1 MSRKVARSGPERRD
15 RHHSNDRQHNQLNLS
30 LAQNQLAQQM
40 MPKTTTNQAEKGTK
54 PRSFVDEINQLTQL
68 VSQEIGKDAFKST
81 QPRAAPKSKN
91 LLNQTAIEPATEKS
105 LLYKK
110 PKRESRA
117 SAGISRFIEKKK
129 RAEVVKKSLEQ
140 TIEVD
145 KQIKI

>member
-1 MSRKVARSGPERRD
+1 
-15 RHHSNDRQHNQLNLS
+15 
-30 LAQNQLAQQM
+30 M

-81 QPRAAPKSKN
+81 QPRGMGKTKN
-91 LLNQTAIEPATEKS
+91 FLNQTAIEPNNDKS

-110 PKRESRA
+110 PKRDRA

-145 KQIKI
+145 KHMKI